1 MRVCDGKREGG
12 RERVLLCVCE
22 RVCVREKER
31 EKAIAAILKLRY
43 GVGSVRLQHTATHCN
58 TLQHNRNTEY

>member
-1 MRVCDGKREGG
+1 
-12 RERVLLCVCE
+12 LLCVCE